1 MAEKA
6 SEIPLNAD
14 VPAMEVS
21 GLTVKFPV
29 RGGVLGKV
37 QRYFTAVDDVS
48 FTLPQGK
55 ILSVVGESGCGK
67 STLVK
72 SLVGLVPMASGTFKL
87 FGETVCRGKVA
98 GPAALQKLEG
108 LATRKLDGLA
118 SQKLGRLA
126 SQKLGG
132 LASQK
137 PCRVSDLV
145 QMIFQDPFSSLNPRQ
160 TVAEILT
167 APLLARGVKFDVA
180 ETRAKELL
188 ERVSLPAASLQKF
201 PHEFSGGQRQRL
213 CIARS
218 LMVRPRILLCDEVTS
233 ALDVSVQ
240 AQILHL
246 LDDLRNEFGLSILFI
261 SHDMQVVRALSD
273 EVLVMYFGHVVE
285 RGHADEVLTNPQH
298 EYTQKLL
305 ASVPTI
311 RRKICQ

>member
-1 MAEKA
+1 MV
-6 SEIPLNAD
+6 D

-21 GLTVKFPV
+21 GLTVKFPI

-37 QRYFTAVDDVS
+37 QKYFTAVENVS
-48 FTLPQGK
+48 FSMQAGQ
-55 ILSVVGESGCGK
+55 IMSIVGESGCGK

-72 SLVGLVPMASGTFKL
+72 SLVGLVPMDSGEFKL
-87 FGETVCRGKVA
+87 FGQKVVKGKVELAA
-98 GPAALQKLEG
+98 GTAAGNVAGKTQKL
-108 LATRKLDGLA
+108 
-118 SQKLGRLA
+118 
-126 SQKLGG
+126 
-132 LASQK
+132 
-137 PCRVSDLV
+137 CRVSDLV

-167 APLLARGVKFDVA
+167 APLVARGVKVLDA
-180 ETRAKELL
+180 EARARELL
-188 ERVSLPAASLQKF
+188 ERVSIPKEALQKF

-218 LMVRPRILLCDEVTS
+218 LMVKPKILLCDEVTS

-285 RGHADEVLTNPQH
+285 RGAADSVLTNPQH
-298 EYTQKLL
+298 EYTKKLL

-311 RRKICQ
+311 RRDR

>member
-1 MAEKA
+1 MAE
-6 SEIPLNAD
+6 

-21 GLTVKFPV
+21 GLTVKFPI

-37 QRYFTAVDDVS
+37 QKYFTAVEDVS
-48 FTLPQGK
+48 FTMQAGK
-55 ILSVVGESGCGK
+55 ILSIVGESGCGK

-72 SLVGLVPMASGTFKL
+72 SLVGLVPMDRGEFKL
-87 FGETVCRGKVA
+87 FGQKVVKGRVELAVGA
-98 GPAALQKLEG
+98 GMPQK
-108 LATRKLDGLA
+108 
-118 SQKLGRLA
+118 S
-126 SQKLGG
+126 
-132 LASQK
+132 
-137 PCRVSDLV
+137 CRVSDLV

-160 TVAEILT
+160 TVSEILT
-167 APLLARGVKFDVA
+167 APLVARGVKVLDA
-180 ETRAKELL
+180 EARARELL
-188 ERVSLPAASLQKF
+188 ERVSLPKEALQKF

-218 LMVRPRILLCDEVTS
+218 LMVRPKILLCDEVTS

-246 LDDLRNEFGLSILFI
+246 LDDLRGEFGLSILFI

-285 RGHADEVLTNPQH
+285 RGAADVVLTNPQH

-311 RRKICQ
+311 RRVQL

>member
-1 MAEKA
+1 MVEKA
-6 SEIPLNAD
+6 PEMPLNAE

-21 GLTVKFPV
+21 GLTVKFPI

-98 GPAALQKLEG
+98 GLAALQKLEG
-108 LATRKLDGLA
+108 SATRKLDGTA
-118 SQKLGRLA
+118 P
-126 SQKLGG
+126 QKLGG

-137 PCRVSDLV
+137 LCRVSDLV

-167 APLLARGVKFDVA
+167 APLVARGVKFDAA
-180 ETRAKELL
+180 ESRAKELL
-188 ERVSLPAASLQKF
+188 ERVSLPAESLQKF

>member
-1 MAEKA
+1 MVEKA
-6 SEIPLNAD
+6 PEMPLNAE

-21 GLTVKFPV
+21 GLTVKFPI

-108 LATRKLDGLA
+108 SAMLKLDGTA
-118 SQKLGRLA
+118 P
-126 SQKLGG
+126 QKLGG

-167 APLLARGVKFDVA
+167 APLVARGVKFDVA

>member
-1 MAEKA
+1 MAE
-6 SEIPLNAD
+6 

-21 GLTVKFPV
+21 GLTVKFPI

-37 QRYFTAVDDVS
+37 QKYFTAVEDVS
-48 FTLPQGK
+48 FTMQAGK
-55 ILSVVGESGCGK
+55 ILSIVGESGCGK

-72 SLVGLVPMASGTFKL
+72 SLVGLVPMDRGEFKL
-87 FGETVCRGKVA
+87 FGQKVVKGRVELAVGA
-98 GPAALQKLEG
+98 GMPQK
-108 LATRKLDGLA
+108 
-118 SQKLGRLA
+118 S
-126 SQKLGG
+126 
-132 LASQK
+132 
-137 PCRVSDLV
+137 CRVSDLV

-160 TVAEILT
+160 TVSEILT
-167 APLLARGVKFDVA
+167 APLVARGVKTLDA
-180 ETRAKELL
+180 EARARELL
-188 ERVSLPAASLQKF
+188 ERVSLPKEALQKF

-218 LMVRPRILLCDEVTS
+218 LMVRPKILLCDEVTS

-246 LDDLRNEFGLSILFI
+246 LDDLRGEFGLSILFI

-285 RGHADEVLTNPQH
+285 RGEADVVLTNPQH

-311 RRKICQ
+311 RRVQL

>member
-1 MAEKA
+1 MLE
-6 SEIPLNAD
+6 

-21 GLTVKFPV
+21 GLSVKFPI

-37 QRYFTAVDDVS
+37 QKYFSAVENVS
-48 FTLPQGK
+48 FSVQAGQ
-55 ILSVVGESGCGK
+55 ILSIVGESGCGK

-72 SLVGLVPMASGTFKL
+72 SLVGLVPMDSGEFKL
-87 FGETVCRGKVA
+87 FGEKVVKARTASGK
-98 GPAALQKLEG
+98 
-108 LATRKLDGLA
+108 
-118 SQKLGRLA
+118 
-126 SQKLGG
+126 
-132 LASQK
+132 
-137 PCRVSDLV
+137 RVSDLV

-160 TVAEILT
+160 TVSEILT
-167 APLLARGVKFDVA
+167 APLVARGVGFSDA
-180 ETRAKELL
+180 EARAKELL
-188 ERVSLPAASLQKF
+188 ERVSLPKEALQKF

-218 LMVRPRILLCDEVTS
+218 LMVKPKILLCDEVTS

-246 LDDLRNEFGLSILFI
+246 LDDLRNEFGLSIVFI

-285 RGHADEVLTNPQH
+285 RGAADVVLTNPQH
-298 EYTQKLL
+298 EYTRKLL

-311 RRKICQ
+311 RRVQL

>member
-1 MAEKA
+1 MVEKA
-6 SEIPLNAD
+6 PEMPLNTE

-21 GLTVKFPV
+21 GLTVKFPI

-87 FGETVCRGKVA
+87 FGETVRQGKVA
-98 GPAALQKLEG
+98 GQIVSNKMG
-108 LATRKLDGLA
+108 NVA
-118 SQKLGRLA
+118 SQKT
-126 SQKLGG
+126 
-132 LASQK
+132 
-137 PCRVSDLV
+137 CRVSDLV

-167 APLLARGVKFDVA
+167 APLVARGVKFDAA

-188 ERVSLPAASLQKF
+188 ERVSLPAESLQKF

>member
-1 MAEKA
+1 
-6 SEIPLNAD
+6 
-14 VPAMEVS
+14 MEVL
-21 GLTVKFPV
+21 GLTVKFPI

-37 QRYFTAVDDVS
+37 QKYFTAVENVS
-48 FTLPQGK
+48 FSMQAGQ
-55 ILSVVGESGCGK
+55 ILSIVGESGCGK

-72 SLVGLVPMASGTFKL
+72 SLVGLVPMDSGEFKL
-87 FGETVCRGKVA
+87 FGEKVVKGRTASGK
-98 GPAALQKLEG
+98 
-108 LATRKLDGLA
+108 
-118 SQKLGRLA
+118 
-126 SQKLGG
+126 
-132 LASQK
+132 
-137 PCRVSDLV
+137 RVSDLV

-160 TVAEILT
+160 TVSEILT
-167 APLLARGVKFDVA
+167 APLVARGVKVLDA
-180 ETRAKELL
+180 EARARELL
-188 ERVSLPAASLQKF
+188 ERVSLPKEALQKF

-218 LMVRPRILLCDEVTS
+218 LMVKPKILLCDEVTS

-246 LDDLRNEFGLSILFI
+246 LDDLRNEFGLSIVFI

-285 RGHADEVLTNPQH
+285 RGEADVVLTNPQH

-311 RRKICQ
+311 RRVQL

>member
-1 MAEKA
+1 MV
-6 SEIPLNAD
+6 D

-21 GLTVKFPV
+21 GLTVKFPI

-37 QRYFTAVDDVS
+37 QKYFTAVENVS
-48 FTLPQGK
+48 FSMQAGQ
-55 ILSVVGESGCGK
+55 IMSIVGESGCGK

-72 SLVGLVPMASGTFKL
+72 SLVGLVPMDSGEFKL
-87 FGETVCRGKVA
+87 FGQKVVKGKVELAA
-98 GPAALQKLEG
+98 GTAAGKTAGKAQK
-108 LATRKLDGLA
+108 
-118 SQKLGRLA
+118 S
-126 SQKLGG
+126 
-132 LASQK
+132 
-137 PCRVSDLV
+137 CRVSDLV

-167 APLLARGVKFDVA
+167 APLVARGVKVMDA
-180 ETRAKELL
+180 EARARELL
-188 ERVSLPAASLQKF
+188 ERVSIPKEALQKF

-218 LMVRPRILLCDEVTS
+218 LMVRPKILLCDEVTS

-246 LDDLRNEFGLSILFI
+246 LDDLRGEFGLSILFI

-285 RGHADEVLTNPQH
+285 RGAADVVLTNPQH
-298 EYTQKLL
+298 EYTKKLL

-311 RRKICQ
+311 RRDR

>member
-118 SQKLGRLA
+118 SQKLGR
-126 SQKLGG
+126 

>member
-1 MAEKA
+1 MVEKA
-6 SEIPLNAD
+6 PEMPLNAE

-21 GLTVKFPV
+21 GLTVKFPI

-87 FGETVCRGKVA
+87 FGETVRQGKVA

-108 LATRKLDGLA
+108 SATLKLDGTA
-118 SQKLGRLA
+118 P
-126 SQKLGG
+126 QKLGG

-137 PCRVSDLV
+137 TCRVSDLV

-167 APLLARGVKFDVA
+167 APLVARGVKFDVA

-188 ERVSLPAASLQKF
+188 ERVSLPAESLQKF

>member
-1 MAEKA
+1 MVDKA
-6 SEIPLNAD
+6 SEMPLNAE

-87 FGETVCRGKVA
+87 FGEIVCRGKVA
-98 GPAALQKLEG
+98 GPAAPQKLEG
-108 LATRKLDGLA
+108 SAMRKLDG
-118 SQKLGRLA
+118 LA

-167 APLLARGVKFDVA
+167 APLVARGVKFDAA

>member
-48 FTLPQGK
+48 FMLPQGE

-108 LATRKLDGLA
+108 LATRKLDG
-118 SQKLGRLA
+118 LA

>member
-108 LATRKLDGLA
+108 LAT
-118 SQKLGRLA
+118 
-126 SQKLGG
+126 QKLGG

>member
-1 MAEKA
+1 MAENA

-87 FGETVCRGKVA
+87 FGETVCRGRVA
-98 GPAALQKLEG
+98 GSAASQKLDGSATRKLGG
-108 LATRKLDGLA
+108 LASRKLGGLASQKLDGLA
-118 SQKLGRLA
+118 SQKT
-126 SQKLGG
+126 
-132 LASQK
+132 
-137 PCRVSDLV
+137 CRVSDLV

-167 APLLARGVKFDVA
+167 APLVARGVKFDVA

>member
-1 MAEKA
+1 M
-6 SEIPLNAD
+6 PLNAE

-21 GLTVKFPV
+21 GLTVKFPI

-48 FTLPQGK
+48 FTLPQGE

-108 LATRKLDGLA
+108 SATRKLDG
-118 SQKLGRLA
+118 LA

-167 APLLARGVKFDVA
+167 APLVARGVKFDVA

-188 ERVSLPAASLQKF
+188 ERVSLPAESLQKF